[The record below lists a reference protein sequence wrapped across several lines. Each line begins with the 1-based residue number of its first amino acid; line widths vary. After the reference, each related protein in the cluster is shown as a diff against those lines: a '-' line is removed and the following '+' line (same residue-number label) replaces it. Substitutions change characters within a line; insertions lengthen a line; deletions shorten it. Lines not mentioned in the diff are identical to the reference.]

1 MCADGLKKFD
11 VESYAKK
18 VASQKPCFNLRHLKE
33 HILEEVVNI
42 DNSQVPFDAL
52 YYQNIHVSVT
62 AWHDL

>member
-11 VESYAKK
+11 VESYAKN

-33 HILEEVVNI
+33 HILQEVVNI

-52 YYQNIHVSVT
+52 Y
-62 AWHDL
+62 